1 MGEGGSGHWSTAAA
15 TVSAG
20 STGCVSTFTRGG
32 GERKFLVPGF
42 SFGVF
47 TFLGG

>member
-32 GERKFLVPGF
+32 GERKFLVLVP
-42 SFGVF
+42 FGVF